1 MMAISRKEVWP
12 QTLRST
18 VAPIKY
24 LTENG
29 FSIVRESDV
38 DHSVHNSPSDC
49 RFLVQHDDETPHEIH
64 VSFSTRLII
73 ELKIRRRRPLSEA
86 SIFWLVCAETCLA
99 NYLWE
104 YDQLPPNH
112 SLAIDELAPE
122 ELMLALHWRD
132 RE

>member
-12 QTLRST
+12 QTLLST

-29 FSIVRESDV
+29 FSIVRLGEV
-38 DHSVHNSPSDC
+38 DRSLRNSPDNSQ
-49 RFLVQHDDETPHEIH
+49 FLVQRDDGPQHEIH
-64 VSFSTRLII
+64 VSFSPRLIAK
-73 ELKIRRRRPLSEA
+73 LKIRRRTPLSEA

-99 NYLWE
+99 KYLWE
-104 YDQLPPNH
+104 HDQLPPNN

-132 RE
+132 RD